1 LLPKIKRASK
11 SSYHTPT
18 CAIMEVAIPILTKW
32 NHLVKCAICSNSIE
46 SGDRFCGWCG
56 SPQRSLKMQTGHL
69 GKHEIKVFP
78 DEVKDRYIRL
88 RPTGQGEVDI
98 RWELDRDSAGAPWLR
113 IPKTEDSLPVERD
126 SQQRI
131 IVYGGRLPEGSSHIA
146 HLRLHHTTKAG
157 SRLDNKRLWDRW
169 CWDTTR
175 VTLEVLRQS
184 PAYLVADRTE
194 RNLGR
199 IAQVAFLPVPQLF
212 RLGNGGHADL
222 HLSLTSSSH
231 HLRLSQSKLNLKPQ
245 ETKPLSAE
253 LHLLDLAVGQE
264 HVLTLSV
271 FSEEDDQ
278 EFQFSVRFFLQHP
291 RVELPVLGVDFGTS
305 SSKVALL
312 GEGDIQQV
320 RLDGKDLFPSH
331 LYLHADGRMVIG
343 EEAAE
348 YRGEPNY
355 LRNLKSLLA
364 DNLAW
369 VEVLD
374 PATGERIRHDLHAL
388 VAGFLR
394 RLFRKVRESEDF
406 ERFVG
411 QGVSAADIRLVLT
424 IPAGTSAEARAE
436 TEQVMKRI
444 LERLGF
450 AEVRILVEPT
460 AVSFLYAA
468 EDPEMIEGKRIL
480 VFDCGAGTTD
490 VSLLRV
496 KLAQDEEEGFFFRQ
510 FENLGEAG
518 ENIGGNLF
526 DVALYDRL
534 VSKISDT
541 SQAKL
546 RRLLW
551 TQQQGS
557 SAQLEPPASFPGKR
571 KLRSQHLLEA
581 IKKTKEELSRRWSD
595 EQPHFAVKCDEA
607 LEPDDVLTLS
617 RAELAKTLRHF
628 FDRLEAL
635 CARVIR
641 DAQLED
647 DDIDRVYLVGGSSFL
662 PPVKSLLTRMFGAD
676 RVITDTGRLTSI
688 SRGAVASASTR
699 IRRVLTVDYVLRVP
713 GLPEQVLVSA
723 GAIYPTLRRTRVFL
737 APTHPPFLLHFEV
750 FRAPSA
756 KLGNANTEEALLG
769 NVPVR
774 VDYGPSR
781 EVTLSYEVDEYGDL
795 TVSAQYRDSSVTK
808 DFPMRYLRPRLSTGE
823 DDNA

>member
-1 LLPKIKRASK
+1 
-11 SSYHTPT
+11 
-18 CAIMEVAIPILTKW
+18 M
-32 NHLVKCAICSNSIE
+32 KCAICTRGIE
-46 SGDRFCGWCG
+46 AGDQFCGWCG
-56 SPQRSLKMQTGHL
+56 SPQRRIKMQTGRL

-78 DEVKDRYIRL
+78 EEVKDRYIRL
-88 RPTGQGEVDI
+88 HPTGQGEVHI

-113 IPKTEDSLPVERD
+113 IPTTEDILPVNRD

-146 HLRLHHTTKAG
+146 HLRLHHTTKQG
-157 SRLDNKRLWDRW
+157 SRLNNERLWDRW
-169 CWDTTR
+169 CWDTSR

-184 PAYLVADRTE
+184 PAYLVADRTL
-194 RNLGR
+194 RDLGR

-231 HLRLSQSKLNLKPQ
+231 HLRLSQSKMTLAPL
-245 ETKPLSAE
+245 ETLPLAAE
-253 LHLLDLAVGQE
+253 LHLLDLTVGQE
-264 HVLTLSV
+264 HELALTIR
-271 FSEEDDQ
+271 SEEDNR
-278 EFQFSVRFFLQHP
+278 EFRFTVKFFLQHP

-331 LYLHADGRMVIG
+331 IYLHADGRMVIG
-343 EEAAE
+343 EEATE

-374 PATGERIRHDLHAL
+374 PNTGDRIKHDLHAL

-394 RLFRKVRESEDF
+394 RLFRKVRESADF

-411 QGVSAADIRLVLT
+411 KGVSAADIRLVLT
-424 IPAGTSAEARAE
+424 IPAGTSSEARRE
-436 TEQVMKRI
+436 TEQVMTRI

-496 KLAQDEEEGFFFRQ
+496 RLDQDAEEGFFFRQ
-510 FENLGEAG
+510 FTNLGEAG
-518 ENIGGNLF
+518 LSIGGNLF
-526 DVALYDRL
+526 DVALYDKL
-534 VSKISDT
+534 VSKLSDK

-557 SAQLEPPASFPGKR
+557 GGGTVPPPEFPGKR

-581 IKKTKEELSRRWSD
+581 IKQTKEELSRKWS
-595 EQPHFAVKCDEA
+595 EPQPDFKVHCPEA
-607 LEPDDVLTLS
+607 LDDAENLTLS

-628 FDRLEAL
+628 FDKLEGL

-641 DAQLED
+641 EAQLED

-662 PPVKSLLTRMFGAD
+662 PPVKSLLTRMFGSD
-676 RVITDTGRLTSI
+676 RVVTDNARLTSI

-713 GLPEQVLVSA
+713 GLPEQTLVEA
-723 GAIYPTLRRTRVFL
+723 GAIYPTARRTRVFL

-750 FRAPSA
+750 FRRPSA
-756 KLGNANTEEALLG
+756 VLGNSEEEESLLG
-769 NVPVR
+769 TVPVR
-774 VDYGPSR
+774 VDFGPSR
-781 EVTLSYEVDEYGDL
+781 EVTLSYQVDEYGDL
-795 TVSAQYRDSSVTK
+795 SVSAHYRDSTNVEN
-808 DFPMRYLRPRLSTGE
+808 FPMHYLRPGDGAKS
-823 DDNA
+823 

>member
-1 LLPKIKRASK
+1 
-11 SSYHTPT
+11 
-18 CAIMEVAIPILTKW
+18 
-32 NHLVKCAICSNSIE
+32 
-46 SGDRFCGWCG
+46 
-56 SPQRSLKMQTGHL
+56 MQTGHL

-88 RPTGQGEVDI
+88 RPSGQGEVEI
-98 RWELDRDSAGAPWLR
+98 RWELDRDSAGTPWLR
-113 IPKTEDSLPVERD
+113 IPTSEDTLTVERD
-126 SQQRI
+126 SLQRI
-131 IVYGGRLPEGSSHIA
+131 IIYGGRLPEGSSHIA

-157 SRLDNKRLWDRW
+157 SRLGNARLWDRW

-184 PAYLVADRTE
+184 PAYLVVDRME
-194 RNLGR
+194 RDLGR

-212 RLGNGGHADL
+212 RLGNGGNADL

-231 HLRLSQSKLNLKPQ
+231 HLRLAQSKLTLKPQ
-245 ETKPLSAE
+245 ETLSLAAE
-253 LHLLDLAVGQE
+253 LHLLDLGIGRE
-264 HVLTLSV
+264 HVLSLSV
-271 FSEEDDQ
+271 RSEEDDQ

-291 RVELPVLGVDFGTS
+291 RVELPVIGVDFGTS

-331 LYLHADGRMVIG
+331 LYLYADGRMVIG
-343 EEAAE
+343 EEASE

-364 DNLAW
+364 DSLAW

-374 PATGERIRHDLHAL
+374 PATGERIRHDLHTL

-406 ERFVG
+406 EKYVG
-411 QGVSAADIRLVLT
+411 QGVSAGDIRLVLT
-424 IPAGTSAEARAE
+424 IPAGTSTQARAE

-496 KLAQDEEEGFFFRQ
+496 KLEQDEEEGFFYRQ
-510 FENLGEAG
+510 FANLGEAG

-534 VSKISDT
+534 VSKISDASRT
-541 SQAKL
+541 KL
-546 RRLLW
+546 RKLLW

-557 SAQLEPPASFPGKR
+557 QIQLEPPENFPGRR

-581 IKKTKEELSRRWSD
+581 IKQTKEELSLKWSE
-595 EQPHFAVKCDEA
+595 EQPHFSITCEEA
-607 LEPDDVLTLS
+607 LDAGENLTLS
-617 RAELAKTLRHF
+617 RAELVKTLRPF
-628 FDRLEAL
+628 FERLEAL

-641 DAQLED
+641 EAQLED
-647 DDIDRVYLVGGSSFL
+647 DDIHRVYLVGGSSFL
-662 PPVKSLLTRMFGAD
+662 PPIRSLLTRMFGSD
-676 RVITDTGRLTSI
+676 RVVTDTGRLTSI

-699 IRRVLTVDYVLRVP
+699 IRRVLTVDYILRVP
-713 GLPEQVLVSA
+713 GLPEQVLVAS
-723 GAIYPTLRRTRVFL
+723 GAIYPTTKKTRVFL
-737 APTHPPFLLHFEV
+737 APTHPPFLLHFEIY
-750 FRAPSA
+750 RAPSE
-756 KLGNANTEEALLG
+756 KLGNQNTEESLLG
-769 NVPVR
+769 TVPVR
-774 VDYGPSR
+774 VDFGPSR
-781 EVTLSYEVDEYGDL
+781 EVTLSYQIDEYGDL
-795 TVSAQYRDSSVTK
+795 SVSAQYRDAADTQN
-808 DFPMRYLRPRLSTGE
+808 FPMRYLRPRDVTGH
-823 DDNA
+823 

>member
-1 LLPKIKRASK
+1 MYSCTSLRPQGEGGQTVSHKK
-11 SSYHTPT
+11 TD
-18 CAIMEVAIPILTKW
+18 
-32 NHLVKCAICSNSIE
+32 LVKCPICSNSIQ

-56 SPQRSLKMQTGHL
+56 SPQRRLKMQTGRL

-88 RPTGQGEVDI
+88 RPSGHGEVDI

-113 IPKTEDSLPVERD
+113 IPKPQDTLPVERD

-157 SRLDNKRLWDRW
+157 ARNNNARLWDRW
-169 CWDTTR
+169 CWDTSR

-194 RNLGR
+194 RDLGR
-199 IAQVAFLPVPQLF
+199 VAQVAFLPVPQLF

-231 HLRLSQSKLNLKPQ
+231 HLRLAQSKLTLQPEQ
-245 ETKPLSAE
+245 TQSLSAE

-264 HVLTLSV
+264 HTLSLQIH
-271 FSEEDDQ
+271 SEEDERD
-278 EFQFSVRFFLQHP
+278 FTFSVKFFLQHP

-320 RLDGKDLFPSH
+320 RLDGNDLFPSH

-343 EEAAE
+343 EEASE

-364 DNLAW
+364 DNMPW

-374 PATGERIRHDLHAL
+374 PTTGERIKHDLHAL

-411 QGVSAADIRLVLT
+411 RGVSAADIRLVLT
-424 IPAGTSAEARAE
+424 IPAGTTPQARQE
-436 TEQVMKRI
+436 TEQTMKRI

-496 KLAQDEEEGFFFRQ
+496 KLSQDPEEGFFFRQ

-518 ENIGGNLF
+518 ETIGGNLF

-534 VSKISDT
+534 VSKLGDGSR
-541 SQAKL
+541 AKL

-551 TQQQGS
+551 TQQAGS
-557 SAQLEPPASFPGKR
+557 SGQLEPPPSFPGKR
-571 KLRSQHLLEA
+571 KLRSQYLLEA
-581 IKKTKEELSRRWSD
+581 IKNTKEELSRRWS
-595 EQPHFAVKCDEA
+595 EAQPHFEVVCPEA
-607 LEPDDVLTLS
+607 IERGESLQLD

-676 RVITDTGRLTSI
+676 RVITDNGRLTSI

-713 GLPEQVLVSA
+713 GLPQQVLVAA
-723 GAIYPTLRRTRVFL
+723 GAIYPTTRRTRVFL

-750 FRAPSA
+750 YRVPSA
-756 KLGNANTEEALLG
+756 TLGNSDTTEALLG
-769 NVPVR
+769 TVPVR
-774 VDYGPSR
+774 VDFGPSR

-795 TVSAQYRDSSVTK
+795 TVSAQYREHVDVK
-808 DFPMRYLRPRLSTGE
+808 NYPMQYLRPSLSGSE
-823 DDNA
+823 SP